1 MSDRAAAQIG
11 AIPRTAREA
20 VGDAPDTEPEVLI
33 VGAGPVGL
41 FAAILLSEKGIRVE
55 IVDQEERPAARS
67 YALALHPATL
77 RLLAEVGIAGDLLEQ
92 AHPVDTLSF
101 WSGAERQA
109 VLDLSSSSSSSSSSS
124 GSSPDFPCV
133 AVLPQQLLEN
143 ALESRLTQAG
153 GRVLWNHRVRELH
166 VGGGAAFAAVDRVEK
181 VERPEGSRVV
191 VAESFIVRPELVLGA
206 DGHRSIV
213 RKALRDSWIE
223 MSPPELFAVFEVS
236 VDGDPGNEVRVVLDN
251 GQSGVFWPLG
261 RHRARWSFQI
271 DEWEGFEEPRHK
283 NRRFPQ
289 VADEPFPYLVH
300 DRLRELIAERAPW
313 FNQPLGE
320 IIWSMAVRFEHRL
333 AGRFGAGN
341 AWLAGDAAHL
351 ASPIGSQSMN
361 LGLREAWELARGFDW
376 ILREDS
382 PLTLLERY
390 NTERRHEWRR
400 LLGVL
405 GRPHTGPATPSW
417 IKQNA
422 ARLIPCIPAAGDD
435 LDCLLRRIGL
445 DLAQK

>member
-1 MSDRAAAQIG
+1 MSDRATAQIG
-11 AIPRTAREA
+11 AVPRTARET
-20 VGDAPDTEPEVLI
+20 VGDAPDSDPEVLI
-33 VGAGPVGL
+33 IGAGPVGL
-41 FAAILLSEKGIRVE
+41 FAAILLCDKGIRVE

-77 RLLAEVGIAGDLLEQ
+77 RLLAEVGIAANLLER
-92 AHPVDTLSF
+92 AHRVDTLSF
-101 WSGAERQA
+101 WSGRERHA
-109 VLDLSSSSSSSSSSS
+109 ALDLSSSSSSSA
-124 GSSPDFPCV
+124 DFPGV

-153 GRVLWNHRVRELH
+153 GRVLWNHRVSELH
-166 VGGGAAFAAVDRVEK
+166 LGGSVAFAAVDRVEK
-181 VERPEGSRVV
+181 VERSEGARVA
-191 VAESFIVRPELVLGA
+191 VAESFILRPELVLGA

-213 RKALRDSWIE
+213 RKALRDSWVE

-236 VDGDPGNEVRVVLDN
+236 VDGDPGNEARVVLEN
-251 GQSGVFWPLG
+251 GQAGAFWPLG

-271 DEWEGFEEPRHK
+271 DEWEGFEEPRYK
-283 NRRFPQ
+283 SRRFPQ

-313 FNQPLGE
+313 FDLPLGE

-361 LGLREAWELARGFDW
+361 LGLREAWELARDFDW
-376 ILREDS
+376 ILREDY

-400 LLGVL
+400 LLGAL
-405 GRPHTGPATPSW
+405 GRPHTGPATPPW
-417 IKQNA
+417 VRQNA
-422 ARLIPCIPAAGDD
+422 ARLVPCIPAAGDD
-435 LDCLLRRIGL
+435 LDHLLRQIGL
-445 DLAQK
+445 DLAPG